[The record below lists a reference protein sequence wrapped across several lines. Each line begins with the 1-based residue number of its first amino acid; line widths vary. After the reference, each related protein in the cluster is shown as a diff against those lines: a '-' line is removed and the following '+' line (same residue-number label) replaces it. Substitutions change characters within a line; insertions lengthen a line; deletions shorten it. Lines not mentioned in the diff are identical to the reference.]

1 MAVTFYADGSSY
13 QGTVNWAAVRKAGF
27 GGGAEKATQGT
38 AYENPFWSAARAAL
52 LAEAGPTFV
61 PGAYHYLTAGNGAGQ
76 ADYFAAHAGTLPGF
90 VIWIDLERAMSGAS
104 PSVTDARD
112 CVARL
117 RVLYPH
123 NRIGLYA
130 GQSFTGSASLTFCD
144 LLWSPHY
151 VAGSGTPV
159 DVYRAVPAS
168 FWDSYGGMSVTLLQ
182 FSQTAMVAGVIGE
195 ADCSAFRGSA
205 TEMRAALLGIKPP
218 APVPATALEDGMILV
233 QPPQT
238 GLPEGVTWPGVFL
251 LDSTGAL
258 HHVMPSVAGVDNVT
272 AYQQAGIKGPVTITY
287 AEFLAR
293 GGSA

>member
-1 MAVTFYADGSSY
+1 MTVTFYADASSF
-13 QGTVNWAAVRKAGF
+13 QGTVNWAAVRKADF

-38 AYENPFWSAARAAL
+38 NYVNPYWPGARSAL
-52 LAEAGPTFV
+52 LAEAGPDWT

-76 ADYFAAHAGTLPGF
+76 ADYFASKAGSIPGF
-90 VIWIDLERAMSGAS
+90 VIWVDLERAATGAS
-104 PSVTDARD
+104 PSVIDARN

-117 RVLYPH
+117 REHYPH

-130 GQSFTGSASLTFCD
+130 GQSFTGSNSLTFAD

-151 VAGSGTPV
+151 VTGSGTPV

-168 FWDSYGGMSVTLLQ
+168 FWEPYGDLTPTLLQ